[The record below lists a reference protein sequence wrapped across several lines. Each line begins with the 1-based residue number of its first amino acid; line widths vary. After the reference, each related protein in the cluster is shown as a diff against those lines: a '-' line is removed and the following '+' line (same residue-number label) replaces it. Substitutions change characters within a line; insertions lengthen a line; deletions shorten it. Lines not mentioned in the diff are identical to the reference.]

1 MSGKRATIIFQKKQG
16 KKRRGALSLFF
27 LLFLLIQGSAWAENF
42 TDGAFLP
49 VPQGSMPDEGQD
61 NSSPGDNGTG
71 PDNATTDIFNGS
83 AGQWQDLLND
93 QDDLIYQFDPVK
105 VLGERHL
112 SGKATIGGDELQS
125 LPSRTGSITEAIK
138 GFSNVQFSNEET
150 SSLTGG
156 EIRPPR
162 ISIAGAKPYENNFLI
177 DGMSVSNTL
186 NPNGLDA
193 DGDSIAPNDLDVNGA
208 DQTIFYDSSLVDT
221 VTVYSNNVPAKYGRF
236 VGGVVDAKLV
246 DPRLDRWHAVFSGGH
261 TRSEWFDLRGVDE
274 ESTSSANQPRFR
286 SYALSASADGP
297 LSGNT
302 ALLVAASQRRSVIP
316 LKRDKPDDSTYDDD
330 QKRSSENFFAKLL
343 VIPGADLKLTL
354 DATYAPYAE
363 ERWKAVYDESDWKT
377 QNKAYR
383 LAGSATVGGSW
394 GELTAKAAYSQNG
407 YSRDSKNNL
416 RETYSGT
423 GVPDEEKYF
432 RGGLGDA
439 EVTNRGID
447 AAIDFDLAEFETGVL
462 VWRLSSGLDLSNVTT
477 DIWNEEARLELVTMP
492 SSGKWNRVFTTYP
505 ESDQTR
511 TLNTLGWYGQAE
523 VQWGRF
529 TLTPGLRIDHDDFSF
544 NTDVATRLK
553 MELDTMGDG
562 ALRLVSGVNRY
573 YGGQL
578 RAYAFDR
585 HRPSLTRMIKYNT
598 DPDILPPIKVGPDNS
613 YQAKGLETPYS
624 DELMGGILGDVA
636 GFEYGLEFVHRD
648 HRDQIISKAREKGV
662 YELTND
668 GKSTY
673 DGITL
678 SLMRSFETARFGTH
692 ALSLGVTKS
701 WSKTF
706 NGAFDSEI
714 DEYKDVDYD
723 YDRVYFEGEL
733 IDRSQLPA
741 NDYNSPAVVT
751 LSWLGSFYDDRF
763 KINCVSRWRDSTTG
777 LMNDQR
783 TDAETPFGT
792 VESKPTTPSS
802 KWFGEDGLYHDAY
815 KEGII
820 SGGLVTDV
828 SLELD
833 VVKEELLTISLLLDI
848 FNVFASDGHTGVSEL
863 GGGSKLPRSEYGR
876 GYYAGISCEF

>member
-1 MSGKRATIIFQKKQG
+1 M
-16 KKRRGALSLFF
+16 
-27 LLFLLIQGSAWAENF
+27 LIQRSAWAENSTNGVF
-42 TDGAFLP
+42 FPADRSAQFDT
-49 VPQGSMPDEGQD
+49 QRD
-61 NSSPGDNGTG
+61 NRKPEDNGTAQDKFPSDDDG
-71 PDNATTDIFNGS
+71 TS
-83 AGQWQDLLND
+83 GQWQDLLTGQGD
-93 QDDLIYQFDPVK
+93 FIYRLDPVN
-105 VLGERHL
+105 VLGEKHQP
-112 SGKATIGGDELQS
+112 GKATIAGKELHS

-138 GFSNVQFSNEET
+138 GFSNVQFSNEAT

-186 NPNGLDA
+186 NPNGLDS
-193 DGDSIAPNDLDVNGA
+193 DGDGIVPNELHVNGA
-208 DQTIFYDSSLVDT
+208 DQTIFYDKSLVDA
-221 VTVYSNNVPAKYGRF
+221 VTVYTNNVPAKYGYF
-236 VGGVVDAKLV
+236 VGGVVDADLV
-246 DPRLDRWHAVFSGGH
+246 DPRTDRWHGVFSGGH
-261 TRSEWFDLRGVDE
+261 SRSEWFDLRGVDE
-274 ESTSSANQPRFR
+274 DSTSSDNQARFR
-286 SYALSASADGP
+286 SYALRASADGP
-297 LSGNT
+297 LSENAG
-302 ALLVAASQRRSVIP
+302 LLVAASQRRSVIP
-316 LKRDKPDDSTYDDD
+316 LKRENPDKSTYYDD
-330 QKRSSENFFAKLL
+330 QKRYSENFFAKLL
-343 VIPGADLKLTL
+343 IVPGTNLKLTL
-354 DATYAPYAE
+354 DATYAPYADK
-363 ERWKAVYDESDWKT
+363 RWKPLYDDSDWKT
-377 QNKAYR
+377 LNKAYR

-394 GELTAKAAYSQNG
+394 GELSGKVAYSQNG

-423 GVPDEEKYF
+423 GVSESEKYF
-432 RGGLGDA
+432 RGGIGDA

-447 AAIDFDLAEFETGVL
+447 AGIDFDLAEFETGAL
-462 VWRLSSGLDLSNVTT
+462 VWGLSTGLALSNVTT
-477 DIWNEEARLELVTMP
+477 DMWNEETRMEIMTMP
-492 SSGKWNRVFTTYP
+492 SSGKWTRTSTTYP

-511 TLNTLGWYGQAE
+511 TLNTLGWYGQTQI
-523 VQWGRF
+523 QWRRF

-562 ALRLVSGVNRY
+562 ALRLVAGANRY
-573 YGGQL
+573 YGGQV

-585 HRPSLTRMIKYNT
+585 YRPSLTRIIRYNT
-598 DPDILPPIKVGPDNS
+598 NPNILPPIKESDDKS
-613 YQAKGLETPYS
+613 YQAKGLDTPYS
-624 DELMGGILGDVA
+624 DELMGGIVGDVA

-673 DGITL
+673 DGISL
-678 SLMRSFETARFGTH
+678 SLMRSFETGRFGTH
-692 ALSLGVTKS
+692 ALSFGVTKS

-714 DEYKDVDYD
+714 DEFKELNDHEYD
-723 YDRVYFEGEL
+723 YDRVYYDGEL
-733 IDRSQLPA
+733 IDRSEMPA

-777 LMNDQR
+777 LMNDLR
-783 TDAETPFGT
+783 TADETPFGT
-792 VESKPTTPSS
+792 AETKSTTASS
-802 KWFGEDGLYHDAY
+802 KWLDAEGLYHDSY

-833 VVKEELLTISLLLDI
+833 VVKEELFTMSLLLDI
-848 FNVFASDGHTGVSEL
+848 FNVFAADGHIGVSQL
-863 GGGSKLPRSEYGR
+863 GGGGVKLPRSEYGR
-876 GYYAGISCEF
+876 GYYAGVRCEF